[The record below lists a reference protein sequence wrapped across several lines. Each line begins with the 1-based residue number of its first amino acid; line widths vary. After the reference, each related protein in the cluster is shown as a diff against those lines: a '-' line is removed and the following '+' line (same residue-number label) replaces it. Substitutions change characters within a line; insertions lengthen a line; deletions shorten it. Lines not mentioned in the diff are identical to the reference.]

1 MRTRSPAPLVGLCV
15 FEFLSWGILYYTLPV
30 IGVRITAATRWP
42 PLVVPVVYTTSL
54 LCAAFATP
62 WAGRMVDRHG
72 PRPVMTLGSLVGA
85 GALVLAG
92 VTGWLPLFAVA
103 WLVVG
108 VAQAGT
114 LYPPAFAAATQWFG
128 TVRAWPLTAITLA
141 GGVSSTAFAPLTAA
155 LNEKLGWQTT
165 LVVLGTGYGVV
176 STAAAALMLTSR
188 WRRPVREGAEHAEYV
203 TQIVRSAPFRRS
215 RLALAMTALGLYA
228 VTLNVIPLLT
238 ELGFGYHS
246 AAIVFGL
253 IGVGQVFGR
262 VLYLPL
268 RRLGTPRARTTA
280 QVAASTAGM
289 GILAVVTAPLAL
301 AASAAMFAGAA
312 RGTHTLSVA
321 NAVTDR
327 WGAESYATIL
337 GRFHRPV
344 AIAMALGPATGSAI
358 AAALGS
364 YRTAAALF
372 AVLGGLAI
380 LTARRS

>member
-1 MRTRSPAPLVGLCV
+1 VSRRSTAALAGLCV
-15 FEFLSWGILYYTLPV
+15 VEFLSWGILYYTLPV
-30 IGVRITAATRWP
+30 IGVRITAATDWP
-42 PLVVPVVYTTSL
+42 PLAVPVVYTASL

-85 GALVLAG
+85 AALILGG
-92 VTGWLPLFAVA
+92 VTAWLPLLAVA
-103 WLVVG
+103 WLIVG
-108 VAQAGT
+108 GAQACT

-128 TVRAWPLTAITLA
+128 TARAWPLTAITLV

-155 LNEKLGWQTT
+155 LDEQLGWRMT
-165 LVVLGTGYGVV
+165 LVALGLGYGVL
-176 STAAAALMLTSR
+176 STGAAFLLLSSA
-188 WRRPVREGAEHAEYV
+188 WRRPAREGAEHAEYV
-203 TQIVRSAPFRRS
+203 TQIVRSTPFRFS

-268 RRLGTPRARTTA
+268 RHRGTARARTA
-280 QVAASTAGM
+280 MQVAASTAGM

-301 AASAAMFAGAA
+301 VASAAMFAGAA

-321 NAVTDR
+321 TAVTDR

-337 GRFHRPV
+337 GRFHRPIAV
-344 AIAMALGPATGSAI
+344 AMALGPAAGSAI
-358 AAALGS
+358 AATLDS
-364 YRTAAALF
+364 YRTAAAIF
-372 AVLGGLAI
+372 AALGVLAI
-380 LTARRS
+380 LAARRS

>member
-30 IGVRITAATRWP
+30 IGVRITAATGWP

-301 AASAAMFAGAA
+301 AASAAMFAGARAEPTPCRSPTRSPTGGA
-312 RGTHTLSVA
+312 RSPTPPSSAGSTAPSRSRWRS
-321 NAVTDR
+321 DR
-327 WGAESYATIL
+327 PRDRQSRPRWAPTEPPR
-337 GRFHRPV
+337 RFSPS
-344 AIAMALGPATGSAI
+344 SA
-358 AAALGS
+358 
-364 YRTAAALF
+364 
-372 AVLGGLAI
+372 GLP
-380 LTARRS
+380 S

>member
-1 MRTRSPAPLVGLCV
+1 MRAHRTAALAGLCV
-15 FEFLSWGILYYTLPV
+15 IEFLSWGVLYYTLPV
-30 IGVRITAATRWP
+30 IGVRITAATGWP
-42 PLVVPVVYTTSL
+42 PLAVPVVYTTSL

-85 GALVLAG
+85 CALVLAG
-92 VTGWLPLFAVA
+92 VTAWLPLFAA
-103 WLVVG
+103 AFLIVG

-128 TVRAWPLTAITLA
+128 TSRTWPLTAITLV

-155 LNEKLGWQTT
+155 LDGKLGWQST
-165 LVVLGTGYGVV
+165 LVVLGIGYGLLG
-176 STAAAALMLTSR
+176 TGAAVLLLSPS
-188 WRRPVREGAEHAEYV
+188 WRRPAREGAEHAEYV
-203 TQIVRSAPFRRS
+203 NQIVRSAPFRYS
-215 RLALAMTALGLYA
+215 RLALAITALGLYA

-253 IGVGQVFGR
+253 IGAGQVFGR

-268 RRLGTPRARTTA
+268 RHRGTPRARTTT

-301 AASAAMFAGAA
+301 VASAAMFAGAA

-321 NAVTDR
+321 TAITDR

-337 GRFHRPV
+337 GHFHRPI
-344 AIAMALGPATGSAI
+344 AIAMALGPAAGSAI
-358 AAALGS
+358 AAVLDS
-364 YRTAAALF
+364 YRTAAAIF
-372 AVLGGLAI
+372 AALGVLAI